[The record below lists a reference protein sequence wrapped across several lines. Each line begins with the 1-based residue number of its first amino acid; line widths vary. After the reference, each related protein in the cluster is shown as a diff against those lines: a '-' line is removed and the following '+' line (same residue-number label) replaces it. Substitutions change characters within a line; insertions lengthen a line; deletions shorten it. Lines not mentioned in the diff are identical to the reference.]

1 MHEGAARGWLGDVG
15 TFVTPYLRE
24 QHELRV
30 LDLHPPRHDGVEYIE
45 GSITDAG
52 AIERAL
58 TGVDTFINMVMK
70 SPQDGSTTEQN
81 PTLIAENYAVNTV
94 GLHLLLHT
102 AHRLGIRSGVHTSS
116 ASVHNRDRDYFPSEE
131 QVPLDGE
138 SVYGLTKGFA
148 EQVCAY
154 FSRWFDMNLIALR
167 LSGPSTRQQ
176 YIEYRRD
183 PLILRRTGH
192 TFLTSRM
199 KKISRGRIWPRYASR
214 RKDAGA
220 SRPFTSLATT
230 RARSGISQRR
240 SGCSAGDRSRSATLS
255 SPSHVPA
262 TLIQHPARSRIAGTS
277 SRQSQPTCSGVNG
290 GRNWKIR

>member
-1 MHEGAARGWLGDVG
+1 MKVLLVGGSGHVG

-131 QVPLDGE
+131 QVPLDGS

-183 PLILRRTGH
+183 PVLRRNGH
-192 TFLTSRM
+192 AFLYVTDEEDLARAYLAALRVVQEG
-199 KKISRGRIWPRYASR
+199 RGRFEAVYITGDDTREEWNLSKAQWLL
-214 RKDAGA
+214 GW
-220 SRPFTSLATT
+220 RPE
-230 RARSGISQRR
+230 SQRY
-240 SGCSAGDRSRSATLS
+240 LE
-255 SPSHVPA
+255 
-262 TLIQHPARSRIAGTS
+262 
-277 SRQSQPTCSGVNG
+277 
-290 GRNWKIR
+290 

>member
-1 MHEGAARGWLGDVG
+1 MKVLLVGGSGHVG

-81 PTLIAENYAVNTV
+81 PTLIAENYAVNTI

-183 PLILRRTGH
+183 PVLRRNGH
-192 TFLTSRM
+192 TFLYVTDEEDLARAYLAALRVVQEG
-199 KKISRGRIWPRYASR
+199 RGRFEAVYITGDDTREEWNLSKAQWLL
-214 RKDAGA
+214 GW
-220 SRPFTSLATT
+220 RPE
-230 RARSGISQRR
+230 SQRY
-240 SGCSAGDRSRSATLS
+240 LE
-255 SPSHVPA
+255 
-262 TLIQHPARSRIAGTS
+262 
-277 SRQSQPTCSGVNG
+277 
-290 GRNWKIR
+290 

>member
-1 MHEGAARGWLGDVG
+1 MALATSGRSSRRIYVSSTNSASSTYTRLGMTASNTSKARS
-15 TFVTPYLRE
+15 PIR
-24 QHELRV
+24 
-30 LDLHPPRHDGVEYIE
+30 
-45 GSITDAG
+45 

-58 TGVDTFINMVMK
+58 AGVDTFINMVMK

-102 AHRLGIRSGVHTSS
+102 AHGSGFAVVSTLRS

-167 LSGPSTRQQ
+167 LSGP
-176 YIEYRRD
+176 E
-183 PLILRRTGH
+183 H
-192 TFLTSRM
+192 
-199 KKISRGRIWPRYASR
+199 ASAVHR
-214 RKDAGA
+214 V
-220 SRPFTSLATT
+220 
-230 RARSGISQRR
+230 
-240 SGCSAGDRSRSATLS
+240 SA
-255 SPSHVPA
+255 
-262 TLIQHPARSRIAGTS
+262 
-277 SRQSQPTCSGVNG
+277 
-290 GRNWKIR
+290 